1 MTSANPLNVVET
13 NQLPTR
19 RGTDS
24 NSYEARVMAS
34 GCLNR
39 NKISR
44 SARNMDRRD
53 ISNRLREANDAYPAP
68 LITWDEKLIEERKLT
83 DELIRRRQARL

>member
-34 GCLNR
+34 GLPQP
-39 NKISR
+39 KQISR

-53 ISNRLREANDAYPAP
+53 ISNRLREANDKYPA
-68 LITWDEKLIEERKLT
+68 L
-83 DELIRRRQARL
+83 

>member
-34 GCLNR
+34 LAASTETNF
-39 NKISR
+39 
-44 SARNMDRRD
+44 A
-53 ISNRLREANDAYPAP
+53 
-68 LITWDEKLIEERKLT
+68 
-83 DELIRRRQARL
+83 